1 VRPEAPNRPSR
12 ANCATQVPGAA
23 ALGSEAAP
31 MGASARPS
39 SMGPRGPVPAC
50 CAGTSMG
57 AVLHRSSRY
66 AQKLG
71 RIN

>member
-1 VRPEAPNRPSR
+1 MRPEAPNQPSR
-12 ANCATQVPGAA
+12 ADCAARVPGAA
-23 ALGSEAAP
+23 ALGSDAAP

-57 AVLHRSSRY
+57 AVPHRSSRY